1 GERARNEAE
10 EEAQRD
16 DVLEL
21 EPAREI
27 APEHRPHRPQQSGAG
42 RLGDHDRAFRRRVE
56 RMSLVH
62 EPEAHEGGEEEP
74 HEACARPL
82 AQQESG
88 AGDRDQRLHLLDH
101 DGRDEVRVSDERVGE
116 EDRGDG
122 RRAGADHDRRGDVAA
137 AGAEDGAQRGE
148 EQRQRQQDEDHV
160 LAEDDRRRRRRP
172 AHRLADDRVR
182 APHRGGDR
190 DEHDSGNRGETAH
203 QTPSVTIGPF
213 LTPRGDGGMLLLM
226 ADTTPAIRYARSG
239 DVHVAYQVVGDGP
252 VDIVFVEGFVTNRHV
267 VWEEPSY
274 RRFVERLGSFARV
287 ILFDKRGMGLSDRV
301 QAGTL
306 EERMDDVRAVM
317 DAVGS
322 ERAALIGES
331 EGGPMSML
339 FAASFPQ
346 RTVAL
351 LLCGAEV
358 KEETTEDWPWG
369 ESTREEFE
377 EDMVGLLERWSSAP
391 SSLKVFVRDWG
402 DDPQVLE
409 WFARLKVQSA
419 SPAAAETFMRMA
431 HDIDVRDVA
440 PAIRVPTLILHS
452 VEDQICHVENAR
464 FLARTIPGAR
474 YVELP
479 GA

>member
-1 GERARNEAE
+1 
-10 EEAQRD
+10 
-16 DVLEL
+16 
-21 EPAREI
+21 
-27 APEHRPHRPQQSGAG
+27 
-42 RLGDHDRAFRRRVE
+42 
-56 RMSLVH
+56 
-62 EPEAHEGGEEEP
+62 
-74 HEACARPL
+74 
-82 AQQESG
+82 
-88 AGDRDQRLHLLDH
+88 
-101 DGRDEVRVSDERVGE
+101 
-116 EDRGDG
+116 
-122 RRAGADHDRRGDVAA
+122 
-137 AGAEDGAQRGE
+137 
-148 EQRQRQQDEDHV
+148 
-160 LAEDDRRRRRRP
+160 
-172 AHRLADDRVR
+172 
-182 APHRGGDR
+182 
-190 DEHDSGNRGETAH
+190 
-203 QTPSVTIGPF
+203 
-213 LTPRGDGGMLLLM
+213 MLLRM

-369 ESTREEFE
+369 ESTEEEFE
-377 EDMVGLLERWSSAP
+377 EAMVGLPERWSSVP
-391 SSLKVFVRDWG
+391 SSLKIFVRSWG

-419 SPAAAETFMRMA
+419 SPSAAETFMRMA

-452 VEDQICHVENAR
+452 EGDQVCHVENAR
-464 FLARTIPGAR
+464 FLARTIPDAR

-479 GA
+479 GADHVMYAELADLALAEIREFLTGVREGPEPERVLATVLFTDLVGSTERAGELGDKRWRELLERHHEAVRRELTRFSGREIDTAGDGFLAAFDGPARAIRCAKAVVSAVDELGLGVRAGVHTGECEVLGEKLAGLAVHVGARVAAQAGPGEVLVSSTVRDLIAGSGIELEDRGLYALKGIDEERRLYAAV

>member
-1 GERARNEAE
+1 
-10 EEAQRD
+10 
-16 DVLEL
+16 
-21 EPAREI
+21 
-27 APEHRPHRPQQSGAG
+27 
-42 RLGDHDRAFRRRVE
+42 
-56 RMSLVH
+56 
-62 EPEAHEGGEEEP
+62 
-74 HEACARPL
+74 
-82 AQQESG
+82 
-88 AGDRDQRLHLLDH
+88 
-101 DGRDEVRVSDERVGE
+101 
-116 EDRGDG
+116 
-122 RRAGADHDRRGDVAA
+122 
-137 AGAEDGAQRGE
+137 
-148 EQRQRQQDEDHV
+148 
-160 LAEDDRRRRRRP
+160 
-172 AHRLADDRVR
+172 
-182 APHRGGDR
+182 
-190 DEHDSGNRGETAH
+190 
-203 QTPSVTIGPF
+203 
-213 LTPRGDGGMLLLM
+213 M
-226 ADTTPAIRYARSG
+226 ADTMPAIRYAMSG

-377 EDMVGLLERWSSAP
+377 EAMVGLPERWSSVP
-391 SSLKVFVRDWG
+391 SSLKVFVRSWG
-402 DDPQVLE
+402 DDPRALE
-409 WFARLKVQSA
+409 WFARLKMQSA
-419 SPAAAETFMRMA
+419 SPAAAEVFMRMA

-452 VEDQICHVENAR
+452 VEDQVCHVENAR
-464 FLARTIPGAR
+464 YLASTIPGAR

-479 GA
+479 GGDHVMYADLADLAIAEIREFLTGVREGPEPERLLATVLFTDLVGSTERAAELGDRRWRELLERHHEAVRRELARFSGREIDTAGDGFLAAFDGPARAIRCAKAVVSSVDELGLALRAGVHTGECEVLGEKLAGLAVHVGARVAAQAGPGEVLVSSTVRDLIAGSGIELEDRGLHALKGVDEERRLYAAV